1 MSERKK
7 NRNWLPRR
15 PKAERSDTPKRGVT
29 LAAVGRGVVIFILI
43 CIIAASI
50 VAAVLTV
57 YVLELI
63 NTEEVI
69 SLEDVKL
76 SLTTI
81 MYATDKPIV
90 PGTPPNED
98 DYYELERIQNV
109 ENRIWVDYDQIP
121 EHVVNA
127 AIAIE
132 DKRFR
137 EHQGVDWART
147 ASAALNYFLPTD
159 TLFGGSTITQQ
170 LIKNV
175 TGDNDVS
182 PQRKVQEIFRAL
194 NLEKAYSKEQIM
206 ETYLN
211 TINLGN
217 GVYGVQSAANLYFGK
232 DVSELTVAEG
242 AAIIAITK
250 NPTVYNPFRYPENNR
265 VRQGDILYFMH
276 EQGLLDEQTYLAA
289 YDEELAFKKEEYI
302 ARQSTTR
309 SWFVDYVFG
318 EVVED
323 LVSELGYEENYAT
336 SLLLSGG
343 YRIYTT
349 VDKEMQDY
357 LEKAYTNPETFP
369 ALVGRSYPDDYP
381 ESAFVVMDLNGQL
394 RAMVGSNRTKEGALL
409 FNRASDAMRQPG
421 SAIKP
426 VATYALALEENWVH
440 WSSVVDDNPILLDED
455 DPESIYPLNHYRSY
469 LGNMLLPTAIQRST
483 NTIPVKLIQQIT
495 PRRSF
500 NFMRDKLGIDTLV
513 ERRVSGGQVL
523 SDIDLAP
530 MALGGLTDGVHPLQL
545 IASYQIF
552 GNGGYYTKPYS
563 YTHVY
568 DNEGNLILE
577 KRPVAT
583 RVISPETA
591 TILNQLLQTVTQPIP
606 GATGASARL
615 QTNYMMPVAGKT
627 GTSDND
633 HDQWFIGMTPYYLA
647 GCWLGFDIPERIVY
661 YNYAPPIIFSRIM
674 GPIHYDKPTAA
685 FPIWG
690 NVEQKTYCTETG
702 MIATPD
708 CPHPSAGSG
717 WYKLTYMPPT
727 CTLHAGTLFEE
738 ENETEEEDD
747 GNFPFYNWY
756 DEDND

>member
-232 DVSELTVAEG
+232 
-242 AAIIAITK
+242 
-250 NPTVYNPFRYPENNR
+250 
-265 VRQGDILYFMH
+265 M
-276 EQGLLDEQTYLAA
+276 
-289 YDEELAFKKEEYI
+289 
-302 ARQSTTR
+302 
-309 SWFVDYVFG
+309 
-318 EVVED
+318 
-323 LVSELGYEENYAT
+323 
-336 SLLLSGG
+336 SL
-343 YRIYTT
+343 
-349 VDKEMQDY
+349 
-357 LEKAYTNPETFP
+357 
-369 ALVGRSYPDDYP
+369 
-381 ESAFVVMDLNGQL
+381 
-394 RAMVGSNRTKEGALL
+394 
-409 FNRASDAMRQPG
+409 
-421 SAIKP
+421 
-426 VATYALALEENWVH
+426 
-440 WSSVVDDNPILLDED
+440 SSP
-455 DPESIYPLNHYRSY
+455 
-469 LGNMLLPTAIQRST
+469 
-483 NTIPVKLIQQIT
+483 
-495 PRRSF
+495 
-500 NFMRDKLGIDTLV
+500 
-513 ERRVSGGQVL
+513 
-523 SDIDLAP
+523 
-530 MALGGLTDGVHPLQL
+530 
-545 IASYQIF
+545 
-552 GNGGYYTKPYS
+552 
-563 YTHVY
+563 
-568 DNEGNLILE
+568 
-577 KRPVAT
+577 
-583 RVISPETA
+583 
-591 TILNQLLQTVTQPIP
+591 
-606 GATGASARL
+606 
-615 QTNYMMPVAGKT
+615 
-627 GTSDND
+627 
-633 HDQWFIGMTPYYLA
+633 
-647 GCWLGFDIPERIVY
+647 
-661 YNYAPPIIFSRIM
+661 
-674 GPIHYDKPTAA
+674 
-685 FPIWG
+685 
-690 NVEQKTYCTETG
+690 
-702 MIATPD
+702 
-708 CPHPSAGSG
+708 
-717 WYKLTYMPPT
+717 
-727 CTLHAGTLFEE
+727 
-738 ENETEEEDD
+738 
-747 GNFPFYNWY
+747 
-756 DEDND
+756 